1 MIIGLTGGIGSGKS
15 TVSRILKDEY
25 AIPIVDADLI
35 SREVVKPGSDGIRQL
50 KLKFGA
56 QIIQQDGKLD
66 RTALRKMMAAS
77 QLVKDELDAVLHPL
91 IQKEVLNQFSQLRNH
106 GKSFIVYDCPLLF
119 QTHQQRFTD
128 KIMVVIA
135 EREIRIQRIIARDH
149 ISRELADKM
158 IKLQMSESEMMA
170 QADVVIDNNGD
181 EHMLHRC
188 VDVLMKKIGI
198 KSKRSCFLFHK
209 CL

>member
-106 GKSFIVYDCPLLF
+106 GKSLIVYDCPLLF

-198 KSKRSCFLFHK
+198 K
-209 CL
+209 

>member
-149 ISRELADKM
+149 ISRELSDKM

-198 KSKRSCFLFHK
+198 K
-209 CL
+209 

>member
-198 KSKRSCFLFHK
+198 K
-209 CL
+209 